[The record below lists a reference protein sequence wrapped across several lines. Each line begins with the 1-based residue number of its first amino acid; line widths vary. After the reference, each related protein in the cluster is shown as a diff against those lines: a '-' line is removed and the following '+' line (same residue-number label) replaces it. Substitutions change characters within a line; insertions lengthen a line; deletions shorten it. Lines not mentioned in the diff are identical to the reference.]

1 MKSPDEIARKSVL
14 LYEPNGRVRN
24 MHAIMLHTN
33 GYKVEST
40 GNEAEAHALCD
51 TMRPDLVL
59 VGMSEQLDLTFQ
71 ACERFRRRHPRQN
84 VNMSPCDE
92 LFLSPLSYDGVV
104 VRAGASSGDFL
115 EHVKTLLSLDAAA
128 VAAM

>member
-1 MKSPDEIARKSVL
+1 LKSLHNPSRHTVL
-14 LYEPNGRVRN
+14 LYEPNRRVRS
-24 MHAIMLHTN
+24 MHAIMLHTH

-40 GNEAEAHALCD
+40 GNEAEAHTLCD

-71 ACERFRRRHPRQN
+71 VCERFRRRHPRQN

-92 LFLSPLSYDGVV
+92 LFLSPLSCDGIV
-104 VRAGASSGDFL
+104 VRNGASSVDFL
-115 EHVKTLLSLDAAA
+115 EHVKTLLIREAAA
-128 VAAM
+128 AAGR